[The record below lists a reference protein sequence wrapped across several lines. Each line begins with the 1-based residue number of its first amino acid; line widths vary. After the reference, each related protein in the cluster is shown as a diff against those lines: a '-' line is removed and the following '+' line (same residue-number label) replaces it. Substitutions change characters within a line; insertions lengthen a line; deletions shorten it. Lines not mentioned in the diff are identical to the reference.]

1 MGCTPGKGVIF
12 SNEAKN
18 KLQEIKAMRL
28 DGFPVIVAKTQYS
41 LSSNEKLLGAQPAAE
56 GMTIDANQKISGL
69 FKNLS
74 NFDNLKIV

>member
-1 MGCTPGKGVIF
+1 MPGLPK
-12 SNEAKN
+12 K
-18 KLQEIKAMRL
+18 
-28 DGFPVIVAKTQYS
+28 
-41 LSSNEKLLGAQPAAE
+41 PAAE